1 MKILYDADVLAYRV
15 AYSSKLQWD
24 SIAQEEVKVPLTPI
38 EAIEKLQEVVNQI
51 KFAIDPFA
59 NYAFYLTG
67 KGNFRN
73 DVAKTAIYKGNRKDT
88 PKPPNLPY
96 LRQYIIDTY
105 NCVVSEGEEA
115 DDLIAIEAAK
125 RNYKDTV
132 IASIDKDF
140 MQLPCKIYN
149 PMRDEFYHPT
159 PWEATKFFYTQI
171 LTGDAVDNIKG
182 VGGIGPKKAE
192 KALEG
197 CDSEKALYNAC
208 VDAFAM
214 NIGKDYAPQDF
225 GEYRIAAGRVL
236 ENGRLLWLR
245 RYVNQMWEPPV

>member
-1 MKILYDADVLAYRV
+1 MHILIDGDVIAYRV
-15 AYSSKLQWD
+15 AFSSKLVYD
-24 SIAQEEVKVPLTPI
+24 KDAQAEVKASLTPI
-38 EAIEKLQEVVNQI
+38 EAIEKLQEVVNQT

-59 NYAFYLTG
+59 DVTFYLTG

-73 DVAKTAIYKGNRKDT
+73 DIAKTVVYKGNRKDT

-105 NCVVSEGEEA
+105 NCVVSEDEEA
-115 DDLIAIEAAK
+115 DDLIAIEVAK
-125 RNYKDTV
+125 RNYKDVV

-149 PMRDEFYHPT
+149 PMRNEFYSPT

-192 KALEG
+192 KTLEG

-208 VDAFAM
+208 VEAYGGDA
-214 NIGKDYAPQDF
+214 D
-225 GEYRIAAGRVL
+225 RVL

-245 RYVNQMWEPPV
+245 RYVNQMWEPPK